1 MCSQGV
7 RHAAPRPNF
16 NGATLP
22 PDKEDS
28 FHPNADGQKARGINT
43 VRPAVVTRRPV
54 AAGSSAP
61 RHLDHRLLVNTCT
74 ELQRGKWRGSVDGDV
89 PRSGQLVAA
98 LRGRYGD

>member
-61 RHLDHRLLVNTCT
+61 WSLRYRKP
-74 ELQRGKWRGSVDGDV
+74 Q
-89 PRSGQLVAA
+89 QLVDLSRHVGNESL
-98 LRGRYGD
+98 LRLGAQT